1 MARATLYR
9 FMYGPQIEMLNG
21 ARRVRCADN
30 LLISEQWMLLRV
42 SVWRSW
48 WLIDYA
54 IALR

>member
-21 ARRVRCADN
+21 ARRVHCADN